1 MYDQPETELLRLLA
15 ERAGIVSEYHDIAG
29 TRHVTTDD
37 TRRAIL
43 AAMNFRAVDR
53 PGLIEELTAWDN
65 RPWVQGCDPV
75 RIVRLGQDPGNWSL
89 HMMCESVD
97 EARLQVHWLIHAENG
112 EKRHEREEGPGLTV
126 EDTRVISGRR
136 YIRLAFA
143 LPQTLLLGY
152 YEVKVWAQ
160 GGSASAEA
168 KFCLIVAPDRS
179 YLPDM
184 LQKGARLWGVALQLY
199 SLRSDRNWGI
209 GDFQDL
215 ATVVEWAGKQLGA
228 AMIGLNPLH
237 ALKNAKPY
245 HISPYSP
252 NSRLFLNDL
261 YIDVEQVGECKTA
274 PEVQERL
281 ADPSFRAQL
290 DAARKSEL
298 VDYNSVA
305 SAKRAVLDLCYRVF
319 LRDNF
324 EGTEPDLKPK
334 TARGWFFHHYVQQE
348 GEPLVQ
354 YALFQA
360 LEDERQ
366 FVQSRSVVWADWPE
380 QYRTP
385 TSEAVGEYKRRHMK
399 KVRFF
404 QYLQWLAADQLK
416 GLVAKTHEAGMPIG
430 FYHDLALGS
439 DRYGA
444 DGWRFQD
451 VLALKADCGAPPDA
465 FAPEGQNWGF
475 SPADPTRLRGSGYQ
489 YFIEVLRNNLRYGGA
504 IRIDHVMALFRLFWI
519 PRGLPASKGTYVHY
533 PAEDLLAILAL
544 ESTRA
549 KALVIG
555 EDLGTVPDWVRD
567 RLGAA
572 GVLSYRVF
580 YFERTGSGAW
590 KSPASY
596 PAQSLAVVTTHDL
609 PTLGGYW
616 ESTDIETRAK
626 LGLFPSDQARI
637 KALAERQMEKAWML
651 AALKSEGLLP
661 SGVSDDPTQTP
672 AMTTELAEAIHQYL
686 ARTPAW
692 MVLANVED
700 VIGTRAQA
708 NVPGTVDQHP
718 NWCRKLSVTVDEL
731 VRDPQFERLA
741 AQLRSVRPLV

>member
-1 MYDQPETELLRLLA
+1 MYNQPETELLRLLA
-15 ERAGIVSEYHDIAG
+15 ERAGIAADYHDITG

-37 TRRAIL
+37 TRRTIL
-43 AAMNFRAVDR
+43 ASMGFRVSDR
-53 PGLIEELTAWDN
+53 AALIEEFTAWDN
-65 RPWVQGCDPV
+65 RPWLQCCEPV
-75 RIVRLGQDPGNWSL
+75 CILRLGQDPGRWSL
-89 HMMCESVD
+89 HVPCESPD
-97 EARLQVHWLIHAENG
+97 DARVQVHWLIHAENG
-112 EKRHEREEGPGLTV
+112 EKCYEREEGPGLAI
-126 EDTRVISGRR
+126 EETRSISDRR
-136 YIRLAFA
+136 YVRLSFA
-143 LPQTLLLGY
+143 LPIDLPLGY
-152 YEVKVWAQ
+152 YEVKIWAQ
-160 GGSASAEA
+160 GGQARAEA
-168 KFCLIVAPDRS
+168 TFRLIVAPDRC
-179 YLPDM
+179 YIPDQM
-184 LQKGARLWGVALQLY
+184 AKGTRLWGVALQLY

-228 AMIGLNPLH
+228 AVIGLNPLH
-237 ALKNAKPY
+237 ALKNSTPY

-261 YIDVEQVGECKTA
+261 YIDVEQVAECKTS
-274 PEVQERL
+274 PDVQKRL

-298 VDYNSVA
+298 VDYNAVA
-305 SAKRAVLDLCYRVF
+305 SAKRTVLDLCYRAF

-348 GEPLVQ
+348 GEPLAQ
-354 YALFQA
+354 FALFQA

-366 FVQSRSVVWADWPE
+366 FVQSRSIVWADWPE
-380 QYRTP
+380 HYHRP
-385 TSEAVGEYKRRHMK
+385 TSEAVAEFTRRHMK

-404 QYLQWLAADQLK
+404 QYLQWLAAEQLIA
-416 GLVAKTHEAGMPIG
+416 LVRKTGEEGMPIG

-451 VLALKADCGAPPDA
+451 VLAMKADCGAPPDA

-475 SPADPTRLRGSGYQ
+475 SPADPLRLRASGYQ
-489 YFIEVLRNNLRYGGA
+489 YFIELLRNNLRYGGA

-544 ESTRA
+544 ESTRT
-549 KALVIG
+549 KTLVIG

-567 RLGAA
+567 RLGSA

-580 YFERTGSGAW
+580 YFERTGSGAC
-590 KSPASY
+590 KPPSAY
-596 PAQSLAVVTTHDL
+596 PAQALAVVTTHDL
-609 PTLGGYW
+609 PTLSGYW
-616 ESTDIETRAK
+616 EGTDIETRAK
-626 LGLFPSDQARI
+626 LGLFPSEQARI
-637 KALAERQMEKAWML
+637 AMLAERQMEKTWIL
-651 AALKSEGLLP
+651 AALKSEDLLP
-661 SGVSDDPTQTP
+661 HGVPDDPSQTSV
-672 AMTTELAEAIHQYL
+672 MTTALAEAIHQFL

-700 VIGTRAQA
+700 VIGTRAQT

-718 NWCRKLSVTVDEL
+718 NWCQKLSVTVDEL
-731 VRDPQFERLA
+731 VRDSRFEHLA
-741 AQLRSVRPLV
+741 AQLRSIRPLV